1 MDETAARIVSIGQT
15 ELLLEGDFDASD
27 QLNYRPGHEILIVR
41 KVDIADLEYECS
53 VLDGEIDEA
62 RAAAERAESRQAD
75 VEKLLDT
82 ARKDLQDEEDSH
94 RDTTR
99 QLHEATQEI
108 LTLRARAS

>member
-27 QLNYRPGHEILIVR
+27 QLNYRPGHEILIV
-41 KVDIADLEYECS
+41 KKDYIADLEYQCS
-53 VLDGEIDEA
+53 EGEGALEYV
-62 RAAAERAESRQAD
+62 RADLESAIERQEAAERE
-75 VEKLLDT
+75 LDK